1 MSYLKKNSNTVSQ
14 NQSETAVHL
23 NDVKL
28 TLNNT
33 AGKIK
38 VLRGLSLD
46 ISQGESVGIVG
57 PSGGGKST
65 MMMVIAGLERIS
77 SGVIKTA
84 GIDLTRLNEDELAC
98 FRRENIGIVFQD
110 FHLIPTMTA
119 HENVA
124 VPLEFSGIKNAVNL
138 AKEQLNAVG
147 LNHRLAH
154 YPSQLSGGEQ
164 QRVALARAF
173 ASQPKI
179 LLADEPTGNLDG
191 KTGKAVMDLLFQLQ
205 KTTGTTLMLVSH
217 DPILANRCDRII
229 TLKDGQVLENIKINN
244 ER

>member
-33 AGKIK
+33 AGEVKI
-38 VLRGLSLD
+38 LRGLSFD
-46 ISQGESVGIVG
+46 IAQGESVGIVG

-147 LNHRLAH
+147 LNHRLGH

-229 TLKDGQVLENIKINN
+229 SLEDGQVMETKKN
-244 ER
+244 

>member
-1 MSYLKKNSNTVSQ
+1 MSYLKKDSNTVSQ

-23 NDVKL
+23 KDVKL

-33 AGKIK
+33 AGQVKI
-38 VLRGLSLD
+38 LRGLSLD
-46 ISQGESVGIVG
+46 IAQGESVGIVG

-84 GIDLTRLNEDELAC
+84 GIDLTLLNEDELAC
-98 FRRENIGIVFQD
+98 FRRNNIGIVFQD

-124 VPLEFSGIKNAVNL
+124 VPLEVSGIENAVDL

-147 LNHRLAH
+147 LNHRLTH

-205 KTTGTTLMLVSH
+205 KTTSTTLMLVSH
-217 DPILANRCDRII
+217 DPILADRCDRII
-229 TLKDGQVLENIKINN
+229 SLEDGQVMENIKIND
-244 ER
+244 ED

>member
-14 NQSETAVHL
+14 SQSETAVHL

-28 TLNNT
+28 TLNNA
-33 AGKIK
+33 AGEVKI
-38 VLRGLSLD
+38 LRGLSFD
-46 ISQGESVGIVG
+46 IAQGESVGIVG

-229 TLKDGQVLENIKINN
+229 SLEDGQVMETKKN
-244 ER
+244 

>member
-14 NQSETAVHL
+14 NQNETAVHL

-33 AGKIK
+33 AGEVKI
-38 VLRGLSLD
+38 LRGLSFN
-46 ISQGESVGIVG
+46 IAQGESVGIVG

-229 TLKDGQVLENIKINN
+229 SLEDGQVMETKKN
-244 ER
+244 

>member
-14 NQSETAVHL
+14 NQNETAVHL

-33 AGKIK
+33 AGEVKI
-38 VLRGLSLD
+38 LRGLSFN
-46 ISQGESVGIVG
+46 IAQGESVGIVG

-205 KTTGTTLMLVSH
+205 KTTSTTLILVSH
-217 DPILANRCDRII
+217 DPILADRCDRII
-229 TLKDGQVLENIKINN
+229 ALEDGQVMKNIEIND
-244 ER
+244 EG